1 MHIIPRFAGV
11 ALLKEASYRE
21 DAKVLEQNAAKLIA
35 ALK

>member
-1 MHIIPRFAGV
+1 L
-11 ALLKEASYRE
+11 ALLKEASYRQ